1 MDKVQAYALI
11 EGRVQGVS
19 FRYYTQMKAHELG
32 ITGWVRNLSGGRQVE
47 AVFVGEKNAVE
58 KMLAWCERG
67 SPHAR
72 VDSVAVHF
80 EDTVTPFHSFNVRY

>member
-1 MDKVQAYALI
+1 MEKVQARVLI

-19 FRYYTQMKAHELG
+19 FRYYTQLKAHELG

-47 AVFVGEKNAVE
+47 AVFVGEKDAVE

-72 VDSVAVHF
+72 VDSVRV
-80 EDTVTPFHSFNVRY
+80 EYQSPSEFHGFNIRY